1 LLLNKQNDTIKYVKR
16 APKHE
21 RLQLCN
27 YNLGEYLEGIMNKIA
42 AYFNFSELKTSMRTE
57 VLAGLT
63 TFVSMAYILF
73 VNPSVLGASGMD
85 KGAVFTATA
94 LASALRCLL
103 MGLVAKYPIAIAP
116 GLGVNAFFTY
126 SVVIGMGIK
135 WQTALA
141 GVFVAAVI
149 FILITIF
156 KLREMIIDAIPRDM
170 KLAISAGIGFFIAF
184 IGLHG
189 GGLIV
194 ANKST
199 VVGLGSLTVGTTWLT
214 IFGLIVTLILMS
226 RKVPG
231 GIFIGMVLT
240 SILGL
245 ATGLIKMPSTIVSAA
260 PSLKPTFGVAL
271 GHIGDINS
279 LQLIIV
285 VLTFLLV
292 TFFDTA
298 GTLVGL
304 AEQAGF
310 MKNNKMPRV
319 GKALMADSTSML
331 VGSVLGTSPT
341 SAYVE
346 SSAGIAVGGR
356 SGMSAV
362 VTGAL
367 FILGL
372 FFSPLLNVVT
382 DQVTAPALI
391 IVGVL
396 MAESLK
402 QISWER
408 FEIAVPAF
416 LTVIGMPLTYSISD
430 GIALGFIAYVIT
442 MVATKHAK
450 EVHPLMYVL
459 FFIFIIFLWILNV

>member
-1 LLLNKQNDTIKYVKR
+1 
-16 APKHE
+16 
-21 RLQLCN
+21 
-27 YNLGEYLEGIMNKIA
+27 MNKIA
-42 AYFNFSELKTSMRTE
+42 AYFNFSELNTTMRTE
-57 VLAGLT
+57 SLAGLT

-73 VNPSVLGASGMD
+73 VNPSVLGASGMNA
-85 KGAVFTATA
+85 GAVFTATA
-94 LASALRCLL
+94 LASALGCLL

-126 SVVIGMGIK
+126 SVVIGMGVK
-135 WQTALA
+135 WETALA
-141 GVFVAAVI
+141 GVFVASVI
-149 FILITIF
+149 FMIITIF

-199 VVGLGSLTVGTTWLT
+199 VVGLGSLSVGTTWLT

-226 RKVPG
+226 RQVPG

-245 ATGLIKMPSTIVSAA
+245 ATGLIKMPSHIVSAA

-271 GHIGDINS
+271 AHVGDINS

-356 SGMSAV
+356 SGFSAV
-362 VTGAL
+362 VTGLL
-367 FILGL
+367 FIFGL

-402 QISWER
+402 GIHWER

-430 GIALGFIAYVIT
+430 GIALGFISYVIT

-459 FFIFIIFLWILNV
+459 FFVFILFLWILNV